1 MLRSVNGRYYIGLDE
16 VTRDQYNRA
25 LEDIRAKARLADE
38 IFAGTKTMDDVPAE
52 WVSDVQANIRALQ
65 AESAL
70 ETEPTEQEQ
79 LAEAARILLGEVE

>member
-1 MLRSVNGRYYIGLDE
+1 MLRSANGRYYIGLDE

-52 WVSDVQANIRALQ
+52 WVDTVSANIAALQ
-65 AESAL
+65 EHLLLSD
-70 ETEPTEQEQ
+70 
-79 LAEAARILLGEVE
+79 EAAEPAE